1 MNKNKVLKEIFKQ
14 RNFEHTVNKNKVI
27 FMKIAGFDIGGANTD
42 MAVVDFDAQGNIT
55 AIKTDFEYFPMWLKK
70 DELGDALTRLLGDD
84 LNDVD
89 AVGICMTA
97 ELVDAY
103 KTKRE
108 GVVDIARKSKEAFS
122 VSTGFIGLNGVLSF
136 EEVVKRPDDVAAAN
150 WIATSKIAAEIDQNC
165 IMIDTGSTTT
175 DIIPIKDG
183 LECAKG
189 RSDLERLK
197 TGELVYSATLRTNLA
212 AIVDKV
218 LLNGE
223 PVRVSSE
230 LFATTADI
238 HTVLG
243 NITEEDYS
251 CNTPDGA
258 GKSEEECMRRISR
271 VICGDMDMLSQS
283 DIDNIAEYIYKVQV
297 EKVAEALL
305 EVSRREDLT
314 KVVTTGLGMDIIG
327 AMAAKAA
334 GLESVGMDTLL
345 KKEECVVAPAVGT
358 ALMMRDY
365 I

>member
-1 MNKNKVLKEIFKQ
+1 
-14 RNFEHTVNKNKVI
+14 
-27 FMKIAGFDIGGANTD
+27 MKIAGFDIGGANTD
-42 MAVVDFDAQGNIT
+42 MAVVDFDDQGNIT

-70 DELGDALTRLLGDD
+70 DELGDALLRLLGDD
-84 LNDVD
+84 LKDVD

-108 GVVDIARKSKEAFS
+108 GVIDIAKKSKESFS
-122 VSTGFIGLNGVLSF
+122 VPIGFIGVNGVLSF
-136 EEVVKRPDDVAAAN
+136 EELVERPDEVAAAN
-150 WIATSKIAAEIDQNC
+150 WIATSKIAAEIEENC

-183 LECAKG
+183 SECAKG

-218 LLNGE
+218 PLGNE
-223 PVRVSSE
+223 TVRVSSE
-230 LFATTADI
+230 LFAATADI
-238 HTVLG
+238 HMVLG

-251 CNTPDGA
+251 CSTPDGA
-258 GKSEEECMRRISR
+258 GKSKDECMRRISR
-271 VICGDMDMLSQS
+271 VICGDMDMLSQT
-283 DIDNIAEYIYKVQV
+283 DIETIAKHIYDKQV

-305 EVSRREDLT
+305 EVSERENLT

-327 AMAAKAA
+327 AKAAEVA
-334 GLESVGMDTLL
+334 GLESTGMDAIL

-358 ALMMRDY
+358 ALMMRDC